1 MNANSIKN
9 ACHFGLDN
17 FYVVQL
23 WHVYHSTVWGVGWGQ
38 QGLVEGGVTDAKE
51 NPYSWEEIC
60 LAAAELH
67 DDPNQITYKLAH
79 TNLVYLWVL
88 VGSPYG
94 PYRATEVLL
103 DNSITDLPND
113 FVQHMVHVP
122 FSFVHARLGTRLG
135 LSICRGWSLGSSL

>member
-1 MNANSIKN
+1 MLKKTLTAGRK
-9 ACHFGLDN
+9 
-17 FYVVQL
+17 
-23 WHVYHSTVWGVGWGQ
+23 
-38 QGLVEGGVTDAKE
+38 
-51 NPYSWEEIC
+51 

-67 DDPNQITYKLAH
+67 DDPNQISCTYK
-79 TNLVYLWVL
+79 LVYLWVL

-122 FSFVHARLGTRLG
+122 FSFVHARLSARLG